1 MTGIDRKNSDL
12 APPLNAAPSGGSPSA
27 RKCRVLV
34 VGLFPPPIDGQRLVT
49 LRMHDALEKGADVAR
64 VELDLFPRLRGISKV
79 LSLGAAL
86 CACALGR
93 ARGYRDLYLA
103 PHSGGGLVYSSVLA
117 GASRLL
123 GFRLYV
129 HYHSFKNMGRRA
141 RLMAAFVR
149 LCGAEALH
157 IVLGPSMAVGL
168 KAHYPEARNI
178 FILSNATFLPERPA
192 LERCPTTRLRIGHLS
207 NLSRAKGLDSVI
219 DCMRRLL
226 AAGVDAELVLAGP
239 ATNGAARALL
249 DEARSDLAGRLVWLG
264 PVDPEEIDRF
274 YKRIDIFLFP
284 TIYEHEAEPLVVI
297 EALSFG
303 VPVLATERGC
313 IAGVL
318 DGSGGYAFGGDFVSA
333 AVQRIRAWAESRGS
347 LAEASA
353 RARERFAE
361 LRVQYAHE
369 LERLLARI
377 GAGPALAGSR
387 PVEPARTL
395 AYFGP
400 DRNDAAFRRRLAQW
414 RYAGFSVQAFAFSR
428 PTRTSGEP
436 DCVELGHIEP
446 HSRGRRVLS
455 LIAAAARLI
464 RARRRL
470 AGVRLIVARN
480 LDNLLLA
487 LLSKLLAP
495 LHPPV
500 VYEVLDINRSL
511 TTPGF
516 LGRCYRTI
524 DRMLI
529 GCSDLL
535 VVSSPHFITKYFQNR
550 LGYSGKWY
558 LFENKVPRYA
568 RCLMMP
574 HSAQTDRA
582 RSHGPPVGRR
592 WRIGWFGYLDD
603 ERSWR
608 CLRRLARALPDKVEI
623 RIRGVPYGDFDAER
637 FLADLQ
643 NLPNVAFG
651 GSYRNPED
659 LSSMY
664 GEVDII
670 WAVDC
675 NDLAGNSRWL
685 LPNSV
690 YEAAYFGVPSIAL
703 DGSGVGEYVSTRGIG
718 WCISEPLEESLVA
731 LIDRLGAGEHRRVS
745 ARLRELGSEP
755 FMETD
760 EISEIWALAQEEAA
774 ARSVR
779 PARRKGKLGAA

>member
-1 MTGIDRKNSDL
+1 MLI
-12 APPLNAAPSGGSPSA
+12 
-27 RKCRVLV
+27 
-34 VGLFPPPIDGQRLVT
+34 VGFFPPPVDGQRLVT
-49 LRMHDALEKGADVAR
+49 LRMSDALEKGAEVAR
-64 VELDLFPRLRGISKV
+64 VELDLFPRLRGVSKV
-79 LSLGAAL
+79 LSLAAAL
-86 CACALGR
+86 FVCALER
-93 ARGYRDLYLA
+93 ARGCRCLYLA
-103 PHSGGGLVYSSVLA
+103 PHSGVGLVYSSVLA

-129 HYHSFKNMGRRA
+129 HYHSFKNLGRRT
-141 RLMAAFVR
+141 RLMATFVR

-157 IVLGPSMAVGL
+157 IVLGASMAAGL
-168 KAHYPEARNI
+168 RAHYPEARKI
-178 FILSNATFLPERPA
+178 FILSNATFLPERPVF
-192 LERCPTTRLRIGHLS
+192 ERRPEPRLRIGHLS

-219 DCMRRLL
+219 DCVRRLL

-239 ATNGAARALL
+239 ATNGTARALL
-249 DEARSDLAGRLVWLG
+249 DEARSDLAGRLIWLG

-303 VPVLATERGC
+303 VPVIATERGC
-313 IAGVL
+313 IQEVL
-318 DGSGGYAFGGDFVSA
+318 GGSGGYAFNGDFVSA
-333 AVQRIRAWAESRGS
+333 AVERVRAWAENRDS
-347 LAEASA
+347 LVEASA
-353 RARERFAE
+353 RARERFRE
-361 LRVQYAHE
+361 LRVQYAFE
-369 LERLLARI
+369 LERLVAAI
-377 GAGPALAGSR
+377 GAATEIAESR
-387 PVEPARTL
+387 PVEPARSL
-395 AYFGP
+395 AYFAP

-428 PTRTSGEP
+428 RTTTSGEL

-446 HSRGRRVLS
+446 RSRGRRVLS

-487 LLSKLLAP
+487 LFCKLLVP
-495 LHPPV
+495 SHPPV

-511 TTPGF
+511 TMPGF
-516 LGRCYRTI
+516 PSRCYRTI
-524 DRMLI
+524 DRMLT

-535 VVSSPHFITKYFQNR
+535 VVSSPHFITEYFQNR

-568 RCLMMP
+568 RFLMEP
-574 HSAQTDRA
+574 HPPPADGVHRHA
-582 RSHGPPVGRR
+582 RHAGRR
-592 WRIGWFGYLDD
+592 WRLGWFGYLDD

-608 CLRRLARALPDKVEI
+608 CLREIARALPDEI
-623 RIRGVPYGDFDAER
+623 EIKIRGVPYGIFNAER
-637 FLADLQ
+637 FLADLR
-643 NLPNVAFG
+643 NLPNVVFR

-664 GEVDII
+664 SEIDMV
-670 WAVDC
+670 WAIDC
-675 NDLAGNSRWL
+675 NDPAGNSKWL

-703 DGSGVGEYVSTRGIG
+703 EGSGVGEYVSTRAIG
-718 WCISEPLEESLVA
+718 WCISEPLEESFIA
-731 LIDRLGAGEHRRVS
+731 LIGRLASGEHQRVS
-745 ARLRELGSEP
+745 ARLRQLGSEP
-755 FMETD
+755 FMEKD

-774 ARSVR
+774 GRSVH
-779 PARRKGKLGAA
+779 PVPQKGKLGAA